1 VALFG
6 AVVLTAVVFAVGAG
20 ACGGSSDE
28 ETPADVLAAGGS
40 IARVTIGTRT
50 FDFVVDCYDVG
61 AGSVVVVG
69 DGEEPPDATAETDG
83 SAGDDEPRETRI
95 LVQAFLADSYVGVT
109 IVGEEPEEAGPPAQA
124 DELYEASLD
133 APLDLILEDDVIQ
146 ADGISFMRDLD
157 LETGGGTP
165 AGSGSLHVTCGAY
178 ERGEPPGPE
187 R

>member
-1 VALFG
+1 MLA
-6 AVVLTAVVFAVGAG
+6 AVVFAVSAG
-20 ACGGSSDE
+20 ACGGSSRE
-28 ETPADVLAAGGS
+28 ETPADVLANGGS

-69 DGEEPPDATAETDG
+69 DGTEPPGGTASAEG
-83 SAGDDEPRETRI
+83 SDGDDAPPRETRI
-95 LVQAFLADSYVGVT
+95 LVQAFLADSYIGVT
-109 IVGEEPEEAGPPAQA
+109 VVNDEPDADGATAGTA

-133 APLDLILEDDVIQ
+133 NPLDLMLEDDVIQ
-146 ADGISFMRDLD
+146 AEGIAFVRDLD

-165 AGSGSLHVTCGAY
+165 AGDGSLHVTCGGY
-178 ERGEPPGPE
+178 ERGTPPGPQ